1 MSTNEQE
8 ILDNVIRTFV
18 RDQQISG
25 HIQSTYHAQKL
36 ITLGWNAAKQHAR
49 AERDAGEPRLSIL
62 KDLLRELL
70 STAYITTGAVPTMA
84 ELGFATLSL
93 KGVIT
98 EENLLR
104 VFERHGI
111 VPDWYELSEHLTD
124 ADEMVQP
131 DHIPDITE
139 MVQQRRKGYQ
149 ESDYWRENCLTCGHL
164 RCDHDDD
171 EQQYCNLAPCDCPK
185 FVEGETSGKHTPS
198 DEAEG

>member
-139 MVQQRRKGYQ
+139 MVQHAPPSDEDACSFCGKGRW
-149 ESDYWRENCLTCGHL
+149 DGIHHDG
-164 RCDHDDD
+164 CDECHPFS
-171 EQQYCNLAPCDCPK
+171 A
-185 FVEGETSGKHTPS
+185 SS